1 MDPEHVYSLILPA
14 CGLKTRGE
22 ARARGG
28 GGGIATDMRFNS
40 ML

>member
-14 CGLKTRGE
+14 CWVETGGE
-22 ARARGG
+22 ARDWGTM
-28 GGGIATDMRFNS
+28 ATDMRFNS